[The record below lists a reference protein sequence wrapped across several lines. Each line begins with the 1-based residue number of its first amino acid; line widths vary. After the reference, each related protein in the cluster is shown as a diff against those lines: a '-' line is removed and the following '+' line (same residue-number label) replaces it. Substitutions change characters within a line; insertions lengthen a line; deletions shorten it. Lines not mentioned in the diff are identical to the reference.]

1 LTGELTSSYVEAG
14 RAAAEPV
21 MGDGIADADADA
33 DAAAEETTFL
43 RFDGAALT
51 ALYF

>member
-1 LTGELTSSYVEAG
+1 MKGELTSSYVEAG
-14 RAAAEPV
+14 RAVVEPV
-21 MGDGIADADADA
+21 TGDGVADADADA